1 MQQFPQD
8 LCLNTLVRLR
18 VSTWRCGSLKFFRLK
33 ALYEYEQKLCTFI
46 SCSNTCQMHQNKH
59 AGSLSNQQ
67 PAGLMQ
73 CTSQQ
78 THSSVQVFFTVPKAL
93 VVSGDSTSSAGFSS
107 GTSGLGYRQATT
119 SFQKQNSNQ
128 SLFKIFQ
135 SILEHPPARKRSFI
149 NIKTGFLWVLH

>member
-1 MQQFPQD
+1 MRP
-8 LCLNTLVRLR
+8 
-18 VSTWRCGSLKFFRLK
+18 K
-33 ALYEYEQKLCTFI
+33 ARNSNKNLCTFI

-73 CTSQQ
+73 CTCQQ
-78 THSSVQVFFTVPKAL
+78 THSSIWVFSTVPNSL

-107 GTSGLGYRQATT
+107 GTSGLGYLDAIT

-128 SLFKIFQ
+128 SLFKNFQ
-135 SILEHPPARKRSFI
+135 SILEHPPARSFI
-149 NIKTGFLWVLH
+149 NIKTGFLWVLHQFHLIFCRVFSAKKKTIRLSFCI